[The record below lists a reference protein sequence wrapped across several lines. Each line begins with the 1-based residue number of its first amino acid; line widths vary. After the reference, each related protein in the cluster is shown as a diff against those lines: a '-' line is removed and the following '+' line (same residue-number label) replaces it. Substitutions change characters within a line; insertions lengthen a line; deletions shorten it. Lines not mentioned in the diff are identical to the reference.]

1 VTPRLRSLTLLRR
14 PCGCHSVSEIVAYR
28 ILYFYVMGFSKIFLF
43 EPVFPVQ
50 KLPRS
55 QQSLPIERQMKIIA
69 DESNPVYRH
78 RESKSRVC

>member
-14 PCGCHSVSEIVAYR
+14 PCGCHSVREIV
-28 ILYFYVMGFSKIFLF
+28 IGFYISMLWVFSKIFLF
-43 EPVFPVQ
+43 EPVVPVQ

-55 QQSLPIERQMKIIA
+55 QQRVPIERQMKIIA

-78 RESKSRVC
+78 RESMSRVC

>member
-1 VTPRLRSLTLLRR
+1 MLWV
-14 PCGCHSVSEIVAYR
+14 
-28 ILYFYVMGFSKIFLF
+28 FSKIFLF
-43 EPVFPVQ
+43 EPVVPVQ

-55 QQSLPIERQMKIIA
+55 QQRVPIERQMKIIA

>member
-1 VTPRLRSLTLLRR
+1 LPISSLSSSIALNNSGKPSTENLL
-14 PCGCHSVSEIVAYR
+14 STAI
-28 ILYFYVMGFSKIFLF
+28 FKIFLF
-43 EPVFPVQ
+43 ESVFPVQ

-55 QQSLPIERQMKIIA
+55 QQSLPIERQTKIIA